1 MTQPILTEMERLRME
16 NLNLK
21 KFALEIQL
29 QQVMAERAAVIRQL
43 EENNPDY
50 EWNEQRGLVAKLELE
65 EAYHS

>member
-1 MTQPILTEMERLRME
+1 ME

-29 QQVMAERAAVIRQL
+29 QQVMAERATVIRQL
-43 EENNPDY
+43 EESYPDY

>member
-1 MTQPILTEMERLRME
+1 ME

-21 KFALEIQL
+21 RFALEIQL

-50 EWNEQRGLVAKLELE
+50 EWNEQRGLVSKLELE
-65 EAYHS
+65 QASALQ